1 MSRKLL
7 IAASAVALA
16 VLAGAL
22 PARADRSCSFVCGPG
37 VPCSTRCTYAGQLIT
52 CLNYGPCGP
61 SVPAGASRA
70 DRASFLRSLA
80 AEAPAPAA
88 ARRAP
93 ARRAR

>member
-7 IAASAVALA
+7 IAASAAALS

-22 PARADRSCSFVCGPG
+22 PARADRSCAFVCGPG
-37 VPCSTRCTYAGQLIT
+37 VPCSTRCTYAGLFIT

-61 SVPAGASRA
+61 SVPAASRA
-70 DRASFLRSLA
+70 DKAAFLRSLA
-80 AEAPAPAA
+80 AEAPAPAP
-88 ARRAP
+88 ARSAP